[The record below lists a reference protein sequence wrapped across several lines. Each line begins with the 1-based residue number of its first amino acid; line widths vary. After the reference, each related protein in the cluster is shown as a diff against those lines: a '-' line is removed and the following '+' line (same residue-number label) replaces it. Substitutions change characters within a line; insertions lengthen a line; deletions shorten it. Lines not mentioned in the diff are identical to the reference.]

1 MHFFSWLF
9 HCYLHSRHWFQLQSG
24 RVQQNVLAVD
34 LHGFEN
40 MGGDCFV
47 VEEESE
53 SLFGVVGSLVLDLVF
68 GPNLRAVK
76 LIIAVMAN
84 WENINHE
91 ILVEIAKRMRR
102 SEDYVAFRG
111 NFMFCPIPLL
121 MLAPRKDSYV
131 HDFYDPS
138 KGTTQHVIL
147 PETSGKRCF
156 SSKGCLVLIGQ
167 EDLSNLYNPFS
178 CQHFS
183 QLSCLRKIGLA
194 CQFSEEGFCF
204 QDNPTYAGN
213 ITKCVLSSSPLLASD
228 YIMMAIHGE
237 RELSYDETWTATNS
251 WCGRYQDV
259 TYYKGQFYAVNTR
272 GRVMACII
280 RGDNPSEAEQVA
292 KLLSSPNRYDYL
304 LYIVVCRSIDF
315 TYITLGF
322 KVFKVDLSDNTWSNI
337 KDLGDRVPFL
347 GFNSSFSCAAHLS
360 NSKPNSIY
368 FTHDSD
374 ELYSAEGGGKDM
386 GIYSLLDGSITPHF
400 SGDSLHPINPPIW
413 VEPSFI

>member
-1 MHFFSWLF
+1 
-9 HCYLHSRHWFQLQSG
+9 
-24 RVQQNVLAVD
+24 
-34 LHGFEN
+34 
-40 MGGDCFV
+40 
-47 VEEESE
+47 
-53 SLFGVVGSLVLDLVF
+53 
-68 GPNLRAVK
+68 
-76 LIIAVMAN
+76 
-84 WENINHE
+84 
-91 ILVEIAKRMRR
+91 
-102 SEDYVAFRG
+102 
-111 NFMFCPIPLL
+111 
-121 MLAPRKDSYV
+121 
-131 HDFYDPS
+131 
-138 KGTTQHVIL
+138 
-147 PETSGKRCF
+147 
-156 SSKGCLVLIGQ
+156 
-167 EDLSNLYNPFS
+167 
-178 CQHFS
+178 
-183 QLSCLRKIGLA
+183 
-194 CQFSEEGFCF
+194 
-204 QDNPTYAGN
+204 
-213 ITKCVLSSSPLLASD
+213 
-228 YIMMAIHGE
+228 MAIHGE

-292 KLLSSPNRYDYL
+292 KLLSSPNRT
-304 LYIVVCRSIDF
+304 REDF

>member
-111 NFMFCPIPLL
+111 VS
-121 MLAPRKDSYV
+121 PRKDSYV

-167 EDLSNLYNPFS
+167 EDLSVNL
-178 CQHFS
+178 
-183 QLSCLRKIGLA
+183 LR
-194 CQFSEEGFCF
+194 
-204 QDNPTYAGN
+204 T
-213 ITKCVLSSSPLLASD
+213 
-228 YIMMAIHGE
+228 
-237 RELSYDETWTATNS
+237 
-251 WCGRYQDV
+251 
-259 TYYKGQFYAVNTR
+259 
-272 GRVMACII
+272 
-280 RGDNPSEAEQVA
+280 
-292 KLLSSPNRYDYL
+292 
-304 LYIVVCRSIDF
+304 
-315 TYITLGF
+315 
-322 KVFKVDLSDNTWSNI
+322 
-337 KDLGDRVPFL
+337 
-347 GFNSSFSCAAHLS
+347 
-360 NSKPNSIY
+360 
-368 FTHDSD
+368 
-374 ELYSAEGGGKDM
+374 
-386 GIYSLLDGSITPHF
+386 
-400 SGDSLHPINPPIW
+400 
-413 VEPSFI
+413 